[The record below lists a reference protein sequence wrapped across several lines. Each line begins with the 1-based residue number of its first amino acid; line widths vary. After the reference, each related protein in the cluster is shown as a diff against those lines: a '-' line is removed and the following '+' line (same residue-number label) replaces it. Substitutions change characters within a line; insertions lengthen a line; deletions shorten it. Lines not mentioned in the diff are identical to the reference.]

1 MASVTLTSPA
11 ASGAGVLQ
19 SDRRFSGQSKRSSGQ
34 PSAFTFAAAHT
45 LIPAAPQTLPP
56 VRAPRSFVSFPP
68 TPVHAAPAASGAVSI
83 AINDPLATQAPLPNT
98 VSEETHRRGDSLAHL
113 SHRRRESALT
123 AESASKGNTEG
134 KGLGALKVSSAL
146 GVVSYAVTVTTPSHN
161 PPPAYGSSG
170 QSDQSQA
177 SDQQQS
183 LQAPSPVSPQPQS
196 ASRSSDH
203 DQASPDTLLSP
214 KPLNQKRASGD
225 SKGGSPRLS
234 PSPTSP
240 DKRNPPVVV
249 WSSARASGGI
259 SPGAPSRRLTGGSA
273 HPTPFQ
279 DTRRGTNSTLV
290 IPGTPR
296 RPSVSGG
303 AAQQEIHFEEEPCFK
318 AILACQKAT
327 CCSTTN
333 CCCKVVQKI
342 VSFPF
347 RVIHAL
353 ARNVGCR
360 LFGSSI
366 ACTAGTIL
374 CCLPGFIATCL
385 TNCCRK
391 RHQEKSLPTHCCVVD
406 CAMRECY
413 EPTAG
418 CCGDCEIPKHAC
430 EDGAVCITTGM
441 ECCTYGSI
449 GCCMAVETI
458 VCGTCEYTGE
468 CVTDEN
474 CCYSCAKS
482 VNSCFMRCFKQCM
495 CNSKSLEDTTQKTTK
510 THITHGRDY
519 CKDFFPVWLVSVLS
533 IGGFHKRYQDFMK
546 STSGAIQG

>member
-19 SDRRFSGQSKRSSGQ
+19 SDRRSSGQSKRSSGQ

-45 LIPAAPQTLPP
+45 LTPTAPQALPP

-68 TPVHAAPAASGAVSI
+68 TPQHAAQAASGAVSI
-83 AINDPLATQAPLPNT
+83 AINDPPAQAPLPNA
-98 VSEETHRRGDSLAHL
+98 VSDDTHRRGDSLAHL
-113 SHRRRESALT
+113 SHRRRESALK
-123 AESASKGNTEG
+123 AGSATNVNTEG

-146 GVVSYAVTVTTPSHN
+146 GLISYAVTVTTPSHA
-161 PPPAYGSSG
+161 PPPAHGSSG
-170 QSDQSQA
+170 HSDQSQA
-177 SDQQQS
+177 SEQQQS
-183 LQAPSPVSPQPQS
+183 LPAPAPVSPQPQS

-214 KPLNQKRASGD
+214 KPLNQKRASGE
-225 SKGGSPRLS
+225 SKGGSPRVS

-240 DKRNPPVVV
+240 DKKNPPVIV
-249 WSSARASGGI
+249 WSSRASGGI
-259 SPGAPSRRLTGGSA
+259 SPAAPSRRLTGGGGNQ
-273 HPTPFQ
+273 TPLQ

-303 AAQQEIHFEEEPCFK
+303 AAKQEIHFDEEPCFK

-333 CCCKVVQKI
+333 CCCKVVQKV

-360 LFGSSI
+360 LFGSSV
-366 ACTAGTIL
+366 ACTAGTFL
-374 CCLPGFIATCL
+374 CCLPGFIATCI

-391 RHQEKSLPTHCCVVD
+391 RHQEKTLPTHCCIVD
-406 CAMRECY
+406 CAVRECY

-441 ECCTYGSI
+441 ECCTNGSI

-458 VCGTCEYTGE
+458 VCGCCEYTGE
-468 CVTDEN
+468 CVSEKN
-474 CCYSCAKS
+474 CCYTCAKS
-482 VNSCFMRCFKQCM
+482 VNSCFMKCFKQCM